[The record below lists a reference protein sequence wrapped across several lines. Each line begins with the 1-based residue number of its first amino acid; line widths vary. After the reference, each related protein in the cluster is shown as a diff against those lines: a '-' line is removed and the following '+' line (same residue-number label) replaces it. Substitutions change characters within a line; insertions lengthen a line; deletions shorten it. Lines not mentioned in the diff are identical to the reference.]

1 MRPGIHRASDTTA
14 RWFRQCI
21 TLARRHPVRAAMLL
35 PLPPLL
41 LLLPLYAVLLA
52 PFTPSLSDLRKAR
65 IESPSVLLSLDG
77 MALD

>member
-1 MRPGIHRASDTTA
+1 
-14 RWFRQCI
+14 
-21 TLARRHPVRAAMLL
+21 
-35 PLPPLL
+35 
-41 LLLPLYAVLLA
+41 VLLA

>member
-1 MRPGIHRASDTTA
+1 MHPAIHRAGDTTA
-14 RWFRQCI
+14 RWFRQGI

-35 PLPPLL
+35 PLLLALL
-41 LLLPLYAVLLA
+41 LRLYAVLLA
-52 PFTPSLSDLRKAR
+52 PFTPSLSDLRKER

>member
-1 MRPGIHRASDTTA
+1 MHPAIRRAGDTTA
-14 RWFRQCI
+14 RWFRQGI
-21 TLARRHPVRAAMLL
+21 KLARCHPVRAAMLP
-35 PLPPLL
+35 PLP
-41 LLLPLYAVLLA
+41 LPLYAVLLA